1 MTNME
6 SMYGKNMVKTDH
18 ALKEIVYFLIK
29 NVKNHEKIYNGKE
42 NFYVNYLRKCP

>member
-18 ALKEIVYFLIK
+18 ALKEIVFF
-29 NVKNHEKIYNGKE
+29 NQ
-42 NFYVNYLRKCP
+42 KC